1 MDMPRKSKEIQ
12 CDMATRKELERI
24 ANGQKEE
31 IRMVQRARII
41 LDLLDGKQIKTVA
54 AEQGV
59 EENTVTKWRDR
70 FDAKGLAGLR
80 DAPRSGKPRT
90 YDEEW
95 ERKVIAKLDEPPPE
109 GLTKWDQPTL
119 ARVLNTSEDAIQR
132 FFQRQGIQ
140 LSRMR
145 SWCVSTDPEFA
156 EKAADIVG
164 LYMAPNENAVVICVD
179 EKPSIQALSRRVGY
193 VKTRNGKKMRAINS
207 TYRRNGTRNLFAAL
221 EVATGIIH
229 GKTTATKKRVDFLDF
244 MDELLLELP
253 QRESV
258 EYHVIVDNY
267 CIHKRCDEWLELH
280 KNVRFHYTPT
290 SASWLNMV
298 EIWFNIMSRKI
309 LRGASFDSTDALA
322 DAMKKYIAHYNE
334 SAEPFVWKKR
344 EVTGS
349 QIKNTISNLY
359 G

>member
-1 MDMPRKSKEIQ
+1 
-12 CDMATRKELERI
+12 L
-24 ANGQKEE
+24 G
-31 IRMVQRARII
+31 
-41 LDLLDGKQIKTVA
+41 LLDGKQIKTVV

-70 FDAKGLAGLR
+70 FDEKGLPGLQ
-80 DAPRSGKPRT
+80 DAPRCGTPRI
-90 YDEEW
+90 YDEDW
-95 ERKVIAKLDEPPPE
+95 EKAVIAKLDEAPPE

-119 ARVLNTSEDAIQR
+119 AKELNTSEDAIQR
-132 FFQRQGIQ
+132 LFQRKGIQ

-145 SWCVSTDPEFA
+145 TWCVSTDPEFA

-164 LYMAPNENAVVICVD
+164 LYMAPEENAVVICVD

-193 VKTRNGKKMRAINS
+193 VKTRDGKTMRAINS

-229 GKTTATKKRVDFLDF
+229 GKPTATKKRHDFLAF
-244 MDELLLELP
+244 MDNLLLELP
-253 QRESV
+253 KKEST
-258 EYHVIVDNY
+258 EYHVIMDNY
-267 CIHKRCDEWLELH
+267 CIHKRCDEWLAAN
-280 KNVRFHYTPT
+280 KNVKFHYTPT

-309 LRGASFDSTDALA
+309 LRGASFDSTNALSA
-322 DAMKKYIAHYNE
+322 AMSEYIEQYNK
-334 SAEPFVWKKR
+334 SAEPFIWKKR
-344 EVTGS
+344 EVSGS
-349 QIKNTISNLY
+349 QIKNTITNLY

>member
-1 MDMPRKSKEIQ
+1 MPRKSKPID
-12 CDMATRKELERI
+12 CDEVTRLELERI
-24 ANGQKEE
+24 ANGKKEE
-31 IRMVQRARII
+31 FRMVQRAKII
-41 LDLLDGKQIKTVA
+41 LGLLDGKQIKTIV

-70 FDAKGLAGLR
+70 FDKSGLLGLQ

-90 YDEEW
+90 YDEAW
-95 ERKVIAKLDEPPPE
+95 GKAVLAKIDENPPE

-119 ARVLNTSEDAIQR
+119 AKELATSEDAIQR
-132 FFQRQGIQ
+132 FLQQKGIQ

-145 SWCVSTDPEFA
+145 TWCVSTDPEFA

-164 LYMAPNENAVVICVD
+164 LYMSPSENAIVISVD
-179 EKPSIQALSRRVGY
+179 EKPGIQALSRRTGY
-193 VKTRNGKKMRAINS
+193 VKTRDGKTMRAINS

-229 GKTTATKKRVDFLDF
+229 GKPTEAKKRVDFLAF

-253 QRESV
+253 QKESV
-258 EYHVIVDNY
+258 EYHVILDNY
-267 CIHKRCDEWLELH
+267 CIHKRCDEWLEAN
-280 KNVRFHYTPT
+280 KNVKFHYTPT

-298 EIWFNIMSRKI
+298 EIWFNIMTRKI
-309 LRGASFDSTDALA
+309 LRGSSFDSTDELSK
-322 DAMKKYIAHYNE
+322 AMKDYIKYYNR
-334 SAEPFVWKKR
+334 SAEPFIWKKR
-344 EVTGS
+344 EVAGS
-349 QIKNTISNLY
+349 QIKDTISNLY